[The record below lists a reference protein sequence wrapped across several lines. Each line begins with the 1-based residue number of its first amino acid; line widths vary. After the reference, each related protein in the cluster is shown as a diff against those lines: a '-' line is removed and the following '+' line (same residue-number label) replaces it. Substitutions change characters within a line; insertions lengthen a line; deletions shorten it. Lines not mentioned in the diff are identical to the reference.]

1 MNTQTNR
8 IYQVEQTEKCSC
20 HDCVQ
25 FGLSKHPGSTMKTFH
40 TEDAIFE
47 VSNNSDLKCLEVL
60 EQCRKNGTRITLDL
74 GNTETGESWNEKYD
88 VTGYVGRS
96 TGRVKLFLLIA
107 NSNSHGGGAILT
119 GSILSIR
126 HANKK
131 NGGLIYSRGSK

>member
-1 MNTQTNR
+1 MRT
-8 IYQVEQTEKCSC
+8 YQVEDTQKI
-20 HDCVQ
+20 Q
-25 FGLSKHPGSTMKTFH
+25 IPNGMKLFH
-40 TEDAIFE
+40 TADAVFE
-47 VSNNSDLKCLEVL
+47 VSLDSDVKCLEVL
-60 EQCRKNGTRITLDL
+60 EQCRLNNTRITLDL
-74 GNTETGESWNEKYD
+74 GNTKTGKSWNEKYD